1 MDGKFTKK
9 EIEEITKHFKAFV
22 SEFDNTLKSEVK
34 IEDENV
40 LVLSFT
46 CEEKQYRN
54 YKKDR
59 VGFRGFNIRIWKET
73 PEEYMGSMSTF
84 AWIIPYRHRNKR
96 ITSYMSLLKGKL
108 ADFNF
113 SIFDKLRK

>member
-22 SEFDNTLKSEVK
+22 GEFDNTLKSEVK

-59 VGFRGFNIRIWKET
+59 V
-73 PEEYMGSMSTF
+73 
-84 AWIIPYRHRNKR
+84 
-96 ITSYMSLLKGKL
+96 L

-113 SIFDKLRK
+113 SIFDKLRKEIL